1 MSFLRNTDVKK
12 HLGRTIPRSVS
23 HDVEKSHQTGD
34 DIVTVPSIYQ
44 AEPVPAPVKID
55 GPQKVGTV

>member
-12 HLGRTIPRSVS
+12 HLGRTVHRSEAS
-23 HDVEKSHQTGD
+23 DPAKGHEADG

-44 AEPVPAPVKID
+44 AEPIPVPAKID
-55 GPQKVGTV
+55 HPQKVETV